1 MPKKAVVE
9 HFFRVFVH
17 FWVVKTL
24 IYEKK
29 SFSTIYKKEKKYF
42 CGENESTHLLTI
54 KFLKKMENL
63 EQIIKKLVHENVQ
76 TEVQRILDE
85 NKEMLSLEQAAQMLG
100 LSRSYLYKQTAAG
113 TIPHFKPMGK
123 VIYFERSVLLDWI
136 RSFPVPT
143 KDNVSATA
151 NNYVNRNP
159 LRV

>member
-1 MPKKAVVE
+1 
-9 HFFRVFVH
+9 
-17 FWVVKTL
+17 
-24 IYEKK
+24 
-29 SFSTIYKKEKKYF
+29 
-42 CGENESTHLLTI
+42 
-54 KFLKKMENL
+54 MENL